1 MFVPLHVHTCYSLLD
16 GSIRISDLLNKA
28 VEFGMPAIAITDH
41 GALYGAVE
49 FYQAAKA
56 RNIKPIIGCEVYVAP
71 RKRNQKEP
79 GRDDFQY
86 HLVLLAKN
94 KQGYKNLSK
103 LVTAGFLEGFYYKPR
118 IDKELLE
125 SYSEGLIALSGCL
138 AGEIPALILKGEKEK
153 ALETAKW
160 YRDLFGKDGFF
171 LELQDHGIKDQ
182 KMVNRELIRMSRE
195 LDIPLVATNDTH
207 YLEKKD
213 AKIHEIL
220 LCIQTQKTIDDP
232 DRLKFEGEEFYLK
245 NEEQMRELFRDCPEA
260 VDNTYRIAEMIDL
273 EFDFNRVLIPSYTT
287 PPEFDSAM
295 DYLRHLCY
303 EGLKKRYRKIT
314 AEIKE
319 RLEHELNIIHKM
331 GYEDYFL
338 IVWDFVNFAKRN
350 NIPVGPGRGSAAG
363 SIVSYVLFITD
374 LDPLPYGL
382 LFERFLNPER
392 VTMPDI
398 DIDFCKEKRDLVI
411 DYVAKKYGRNKVS
424 QIITFGRM
432 AARMAV
438 RDAGRVMGFSPKE
451 IDRIAKKIPQG
462 MDIKTAVQA
471 DPDLKTIYNG
481 QEEYRNLLDTAMA
494 IEGLPRHTS
503 THAAGVVISTDE
515 LTNYTPL
522 QKTEGVLTTQ
532 YDMESLEKLGLL
544 KMDFLG
550 LKTLTIM
557 HETIRRAGT
566 NINLNDIPLDDSK
579 TYELLSHGDT
589 SGIFQLESSGMR
601 SILRKLKPTC
611 LEDIIAVVAL
621 YRPGP
626 IEQIPVFI
634 ANKHSSKVEYLHP
647 DLASILK
654 STYGVIVYQE
664 QIMQIASK
672 MAGFSLGQADILRR
686 AIGKKKKDVLE
697 KQKTAFIQGVAER
710 YNRKLGEKLY
720 DLIEKFASYGFNKSH
735 AAAYALV
742 AYQTAYLKAHYP
754 IEFMAS
760 LLSGAKDDPDKI
772 AVYVAECR
780 EKGIKVLPP
789 DVNESDVDFTVTDK
803 NCIRFGLAVVKNAGE
818 GAIESIIE
826 SRTQGG
832 KFSSLYDFCRRI
844 DLNKCNRRVIE
855 SLIKSGAF
863 DSLGRS
869 RAELLNTADKA
880 YVYGQQGRKTDN
892 QLSLFS
898 QIPELTQGYEDSDI
912 SIPEFPYKLKLL
924 LEKEMLGLYVSG
936 HPLDEYR
943 KSLKNFK
950 GIFNIKDVKE
960 NKPEKALIAGMI
972 SSARRI
978 ITQKGQPM
986 CFLKVEDFTG
996 SIDVVVFPKEYEAYK
1011 ETLQEDSV
1019 VIISGKVETDEK
1031 SEDVKLIC
1039 CGISVF
1045 PKELERAEVLISAD
1059 VKEKQFQELRNIFK
1073 VFRGNIPV
1081 YMHIGSKVFLIGQKY
1096 WVRKDRKLINGVTR
1110 ILGSNALK
1118 FRPMEEKLLTTL
1130 R

>member
-1 MFVPLHVHTCYSLLD
+1 MRIEMIKGVILMFVPLHVHTCYSLLD
-16 GSIRISDLLNKA
+16 GSIRISDLLDRA
-28 VEFGMPAIAITDH
+28 VEFGMPAVAITDH

-79 GRDDFQY
+79 GKDDFQY

-138 AGEIPALILKGEKEK
+138 AGEIPSLILKGEKEK

-160 YRDLFGKDGFF
+160 YRDLFGKNGFF

-182 KMVNRELIRMSRE
+182 KMVNRELIRMSKE

-232 DRLKFEGEEFYLK
+232 DRLKFEGKEFYLK

-260 VDNTYRIAEMIDL
+260 VDNTYRIAKMINL
-273 EFDFNRVLIPSYTT
+273 EFDFNRVLIPSYMA

-295 DYLRHLCY
+295 DYLRYLCY
-303 EGLKKRYRKIT
+303 EGLRKRYKKIT
-314 AEIKE
+314 TEIRE

-462 MDIKTAVQA
+462 MDIKTAVQT

-515 LTNYTPL
+515 LTNYAPL

-550 LKTLTIM
+550 LKTLMIM

-566 NINLNDIPLDDSK
+566 NINLNNIPLDDSK

-589 SGIFQLESSGMR
+589 SGVFQLESSGMR

-634 ANKHSSKVEYLHP
+634 ANKHSSKIEYLHP

-654 STYGVIVYQE
+654 PTYGVIVYQE

-697 KQKTAFIQGVAER
+697 KQKTAFIQGVTER

-720 DLIEKFASYGFNKSH
+720 DLIEKFA
-735 AAAYALV
+735 L
-742 AYQTAYLKAHYP
+742 
-754 IEFMAS
+754 AS
-760 LLSGAKDDPDKI
+760 LLSGAKDDSDKV

-789 DVNESDVDFTVTDK
+789 DVNESDVDFTVTGK
-803 NCIRFGLAVVKNAGE
+803 NCIRFGLAAVKNTGK

-826 SRTQGG
+826 TRTQSGR
-832 KFSSLYDFCRRI
+832 FSSLYDFCRRV
-844 DLNKCNRRVIE
+844 DLSKCNRRVIE

-880 YVYGQQGRKTDN
+880 YIYGQQGRKTDN

-898 QIPELTQGYEDSDI
+898 QIPELTQEYGDNDI

-943 KSLKNFK
+943 ENLKNFK
-950 GIFNIKDVKE
+950 GIVNIKGVKE
-960 NKPEKALIAGMI
+960 DKPEKALIAGII
-972 SSARRI
+972 SSVRRI

-986 CFLKVEDFTG
+986 CFLRVEDFTG
-996 SIDVVVFPKEYEAYK
+996 SIDVVVFQKNMMYIK
-1011 ETLQEDSV
+1011 KS
-1019 VIISGKVETDEK
+1019 SEK
-1031 SEDVKLIC
+1031 
-1039 CGISVF
+1039 
-1045 PKELERAEVLISAD
+1045 
-1059 VKEKQFQELRNIFK
+1059 
-1073 VFRGNIPV
+1073 
-1081 YMHIGSKVFLIGQKY
+1081 
-1096 WVRKDRKLINGVTR
+1096 
-1110 ILGSNALK
+1110 IL
-1118 FRPMEEKLLTTL
+1118 
-1130 R
+1130 